1 MRCQLLHRERG
12 LADSAGQTVRMVCG
26 AASRA
31 SFVAFRLTQNK
42 PPLQIRHRAAL
53 TITTAITF
61 DPVLAGFGLA
71 RHDGTASVTAA
82 KRNSVNGNR
91 DSLRENRPGINTCQ
105 ADGPVFADIDI
116 GTAFDEPDRFVGSD
130 GNFVADQLADGLEEL
145 GQVFAAGREACLF
158 DDMQKL
164 PLALLNG
171 SRGYG
176 RAKDAEFRVAVDIVG
191 FFALGFLPDGGRVF
205 HAYSS
210 YPMMSTVWA
219 GA

>member
-1 MRCQLLHRERG
+1 MPFAQALFKRQWTFICGEAVLIFLFALGCVWTWPIAVICLTLGIVLLQYYLKSNNE
-12 LADSAGQTVRMVCG
+12 T
-26 AASRA
+26 
-31 SFVAFRLTQNK
+31 
-42 PPLQIRHRAAL
+42 
-53 TITTAITF
+53 
-61 DPVLAGFGLA
+61 
-71 RHDGTASVTAA
+71 
-82 KRNSVNGNR
+82 
-91 DSLRENRPGINTCQ
+91 
-105 ADGPVFADIDI
+105 
-116 GTAFDEPDRFVGSD
+116 
-130 GNFVADQLADGLEEL
+130 
-145 GQVFAAGREACLF
+145 F